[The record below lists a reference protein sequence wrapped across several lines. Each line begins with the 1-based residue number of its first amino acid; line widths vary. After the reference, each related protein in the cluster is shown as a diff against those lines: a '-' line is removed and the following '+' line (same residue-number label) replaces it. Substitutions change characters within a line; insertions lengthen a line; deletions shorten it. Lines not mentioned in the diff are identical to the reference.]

1 MLTAMFAGWLV
12 LAAIA
17 GCGAAWLWR
26 GRMMGNRMAAL
37 QSESSAKQEQLKRDL
52 DVRLSR
58 LENDLLGAKE
68 LVRARDS
75 TVAERDRL
83 IRQQTELLAENSS
96 RIASLTAESEERQE
110 KLTQRDAAFA
120 ALELNYH
127 AEHSLTAE
135 QKKQLAN
142 HDARLAQLA
151 PVPAKLAATEE
162 ELKQTWIR
170 LASVQALVNTQDRE
184 ISQLH
189 KRTVE
194 LEPLTIQVKDR
205 QARLVE
211 TEGQLAEAVR
221 SRDSEIAQLKK
232 RLAEFE
238 PLPRRLNET
247 EARRI
252 RLADELEAMRR
263 AKDEEIESL
272 QVELK
277 AVAEL
282 QQRLGERD
290 GQMLASREQAIVA
303 TRNHDLDRAV
313 LKTELA
319 RRARELDA
327 KDTTIGRAYQQLAEF
342 APLPEALAKRSARAL
357 ELARGIAQREQSLR
371 LALGEA
377 ANLRASVLQWMR
389 VGGALAA
396 RDAEIAR
403 LRLRLA
409 SI

>member
-26 GRMMGNRMAAL
+26 GRVMGNRMAAL
-37 QSESSAKQEQLKRDL
+37 QCESSAKQEQLKRDL

-58 LENDLLGAKE
+58 LENDLLSAKE

-96 RIASLTAESEERQE
+96 RIASLTTESEGRQE
-110 KLTQRDAAFA
+110 KLTQRDAALA
-120 ALELNYH
+120 ALQKNYH
-127 AEHSLTAE
+127 AEQSLAAE

-142 HDARLAQLA
+142 HDARLAQLT

-238 PLPRRLNET
+238 PLPQRLSET
-247 EARRI
+247 EARRV
-252 RLADELEAMRR
+252 RLANELDAMRR

-272 QVELK
+272 
-277 AVAEL
+277 
-282 QQRLGERD
+282 
-290 GQMLASREQAIVA
+290 
-303 TRNHDLDRAV
+303 
-313 LKTELA
+313 
-319 RRARELDA
+319 
-327 KDTTIGRAYQQLAEF
+327 
-342 APLPEALAKRSARAL
+342 
-357 ELARGIAQREQSLR
+357 
-371 LALGEA
+371 
-377 ANLRASVLQWMR
+377 
-389 VGGALAA
+389 
-396 RDAEIAR
+396 
-403 LRLRLA
+403 
-409 SI
+409 

>member
-26 GRMMGNRMAAL
+26 GRVMGNRMAAL
-37 QSESSAKQEQLKRDL
+37 QCESSAKQEQLKRDL

-68 LVRARDS
+68 LVRLRDS

-96 RIASLTAESEERQE
+96 RIASLTAESEGRQE
-110 KLTQRDAAFA
+110 KLTQRDAALA
-120 ALELNYH
+120 ALEQNYH
-127 AEHSLTAE
+127 AEHSLAAE

-142 HDARLAQLA
+142 HDARLAQLT

-221 SRDSEIAQLKK
+221 SRDSEIAQLKR

-238 PLPRRLNET
+238 PLPQRLSET
-247 EARRI
+247 EARRV
-252 RLADELEAMRR
+252 RLANELDAMRR

-290 GQMLASREQAIVA
+290 GQMLAGREQAIVA
-303 TRNHDLDRAV
+303 IRNHDLDRAV

-342 APLPEALAKRSARAL
+342 APLPEAVANHSARAL

-371 LALGEA
+371 LVAGEV

-389 VGGALAA
+389 VGGALPA

-409 SI
+409 TI